1 MYIRNILYAICF
13 LCIYL
18 GAYPMSSQNSIK
30 IDSLIAITKT
40 EEVELTQKVK
50 NLLEV
55 VQYYQTRDIDK
66 SITFATERLEY
77 ALQTSDM
84 SSIAKCEYLLG
95 NLNKIKGDDD
105 SSIVHYRRA
114 EEGFTQTDFHKGRAI
129 VWVKIGYIHW
139 RNKENDLAL
148 SHFQKAYEIGKEANL
163 PGNQGD
169 ALLAIGQL
177 YTMTGDLKGALR
189 NLEESVMLY
198 EQDNQDKLTVT
209 ALGKIGNIYKEEG
222 NLNKARETFQK
233 AIDISLEIGYGHMAA
248 INYSM
253 LGNSYMGGK
262 DEDLAMAKE
271 KLFEGVKIREE
282 EGVFSWEE
290 QIHAAGLFRSVGE
303 LYLRLDKYKQ
313 SSQYLSKADSIDAI
327 TKYDLSKCF
336 SLEQWAKYYN
346 KTGNYKKA
354 IKSANA
360 AYKLAME
367 INEYRAQ
374 MSVLEIKQEAYT
386 KLGDN
391 KKALDNLSKL
401 VILKDSLLTS
411 DTQIEL
417 ASITADFEYQRKTLA
432 DSLKYSNEKILL
444 NNQILKEKRG
454 RFTFIGITSLLSLL
468 AFSLVKNIQRR
479 KANNRILEEKTTIIE
494 TKSKQNETLLKEI
507 HHRVKNNLQTI
518 SSLLYLQSA
527 NITDEDAK
535 EAISQGQHR
544 VESMAL
550 IHKNLYQRDNLAGI
564 EIKDYISRLVENLKQ
579 AYVKSDQDVVINL
592 DMNETEID
600 VDTAIPLGLVINEVL
615 TNSFKYAFPD
625 GRDGKID
632 IQFEMDASDKFK
644 LLVSDNGVGKDVV
657 SSGFGTQLIDLLSK
671 QLGAKVT
678 SGNDDGFWTQIE
690 SL

>member
-1 MYIRNILYAICF
+1 ML
-13 LCIYL
+13 
-18 GAYPMSSQNSIK
+18 SQDSIN
-30 IDSLIAITKT
+30 IDSLIAVTKT
-40 EEVELTQKVK
+40 KEVELTQKVK
-50 NLLEV
+50 NLLQV
-55 VQYYQTRDIDK
+55 VQYYQTQDIDK
-66 SITFATERLEY
+66 SIMFATERLEY
-77 ALQTSDM
+77 AQQTSDV

-95 NLNKIKGDDD
+95 NLNRMKGDDD
-105 SSIVHYRRA
+105 SSIDHYRRA

-163 PGNQGD
+163 LGNQGD

-177 YTMTGDLKGALR
+177 YTMTGDLRGALR
-189 NLEESVMLY
+189 NLEESAMLY
-198 EQDNQDKLTVT
+198 EQDNQDKLAVT
-209 ALGKIGNIYKEEG
+209 ALGKIGNIYEEQG
-222 NLNKARETFQK
+222 NLNKARKTFQK
-233 AIDISLEIGYGHMAA
+233 AIDISLEIDYGHMAA

-253 LGNSYMGGK
+253 LGNSYLGGK
-262 DEDLAMAKE
+262 DEDLAIAKE
-271 KLFEGVKIREE
+271 KLFEGVKIRKE
-282 EGVFSWEE
+282 EGVFTWEE
-290 QIHAAGLFRSVGE
+290 QIHTAGLFRSVGE
-303 LYLRLDKYKQ
+303 LFLRLDEFRQ
-313 SSQYLSKADSIDAI
+313 ASHYLSKADSIDAI

-360 AYKLAME
+360 AYELAIE

-391 KKALDNLSKL
+391 KNALDNLSKL

-417 ASITADFEYQRKTLA
+417 ASITADFKYQKKTLA
-432 DSLKYSNEKILL
+432 DSLKYINEKVIL
-444 NNQILKEKRG
+444 NGQIIKAKRG
-454 RFTFIGITSLLSLL
+454 RFAFIGIASLLGLL
-468 AFSLVKNIQRR
+468 AFNLFKNIQR
-479 KANNRILEEKTTIIE
+479 KKEINRILEDKNTIIQ
-494 TKSKQNETLLKEI
+494 TKSDQNETLLKEI

-527 NITDEDAK
+527 NIDDADAK
-535 EAISQGQHR
+535 KVIAQGRHR

-550 IHKNLYQRDNLAGI
+550 IHKNLYMRDNLAGI
-564 EIKDYISRLVENLKQ
+564 EIKDYITRLVSNLKQ
-579 AYVKSDQDVVINL
+579 AYIRSGQEVKINL
-592 DMNETEID
+592 EMDETELD
-600 VDTAIPLGLVINEVL
+600 VDTAIPLGLIINEVL

-625 GRDGKID
+625 GRDGQID
-632 IQFEMDASDKFK
+632 IQFSMKERDQFNFM
-644 LLVSDNGVGKDVV
+644 VSDNGVGKQTS

-671 QLGAKVT
+671 QLGAQVT
-678 SGNDDGFWTQIE
+678 SGNDGGFWTRIE
-690 SL
+690 KG

>member
-1 MYIRNILYAICF
+1 MNSTNILLTLCLFCIC
-13 LCIYL
+13 LDPCAML
-18 GAYPMSSQNSIK
+18 SQDSIN
-30 IDSLIAITKT
+30 IDSLIAVTKT
-40 EEVELTQKVK
+40 KEVELTQKVK
-50 NLLEV
+50 NLLQV
-55 VQYYQTRDIDK
+55 VQYYQTQDIDK
-66 SITFATERLEY
+66 SIMFATERLEY
-77 ALQTSDM
+77 AQQTSDV

-95 NLNKIKGDDD
+95 NLNRMKGDDD
-105 SSIVHYRRA
+105 SSIDHYRRA

-163 PGNQGD
+163 LGNQGD

-177 YTMTGDLKGALR
+177 YTMTGDLRGALR
-189 NLEESVMLY
+189 NLEESAMLY
-198 EQDNQDKLTVT
+198 EQDNQDKLAVT
-209 ALGKIGNIYKEEG
+209 ALGKIGNIYEEQG
-222 NLNKARETFQK
+222 NLNKARKTFQK
-233 AIDISLEIGYGHMAA
+233 AIDISLEIDYGHMAA

-253 LGNSYMGGK
+253 LGNSYLGGK
-262 DEDLAMAKE
+262 DEDLAIAKE
-271 KLFEGVKIREE
+271 KLFEGVKIRKE
-282 EGVFSWEE
+282 EGVFTWEE
-290 QIHAAGLFRSVGE
+290 QIHTAGLFRSVGE
-303 LYLRLDKYKQ
+303 LFLRLDEFRQ
-313 SSQYLSKADSIDAI
+313 ASHYLSKADSIDAI

-360 AYKLAME
+360 AYELAIE

-391 KKALDNLSKL
+391 KNALDNLSKL

-417 ASITADFEYQRKTLA
+417 ASITADFKYQKKTLA
-432 DSLKYSNEKILL
+432 DSLKYINEKVIL
-444 NNQILKEKRG
+444 NGQIIKAKRG
-454 RFTFIGITSLLSLL
+454 RFAFIGIASLLGLL
-468 AFSLVKNIQRR
+468 AFNLFKNIQR
-479 KANNRILEEKTTIIE
+479 KKEINRILEDKNTIIQ
-494 TKSKQNETLLKEI
+494 TKSDQNETLLKEI

-527 NITDEDAK
+527 NIDDADAK
-535 EAISQGQHR
+535 KVIAQGRHR

-550 IHKNLYQRDNLAGI
+550 IHKNLYMRDNLAGI
-564 EIKDYISRLVENLKQ
+564 EIKDYITRLVSNLKQ
-579 AYVKSDQDVVINL
+579 AYIRSGQEVKINL
-592 DMNETEID
+592 EMDETELD
-600 VDTAIPLGLVINEVL
+600 VDTAIPLGLIINEVL

-625 GRDGKID
+625 GRDGQID
-632 IQFEMDASDKFK
+632 IQFSMKERDQFNFM
-644 LLVSDNGVGKDVV
+644 VSDNGVGKQTS

-671 QLGAKVT
+671 QLGAQVT
-678 SGNDDGFWTQIE
+678 SGNDGGFWTRIE
-690 SL
+690 KG